1 MNTERIIKMANDI
14 GDFFNSESDK
24 VLAVESVKNHL
35 AKFWDPR
42 MRKTIITYCQNDG
55 SQLHELV
62 RDAVKKLDPPST
74 K

>member
-1 MNTERIIKMANDI
+1 MMNTERLITMANDI
-14 GDFFNSESDK
+14 GDFFNSETDK

-35 AKFWDPR
+35 TKFWDPR
-42 MRKTIITYCQNDG
+42 MRKSIIAYCQTDG

-62 RDAVKKLDPPST
+62 RDAVKKLDPV